1 MFTGLVESLGKVASI
16 EMATDSAVITFES
29 VPFADQLQVGD
40 SVSVNGTCLTVTKSD
55 SKSFSVD
62 VMTQTLKLTSLQNL
76 QKGDAVNLERA
87 ALVSSRLGGHIVQG
101 HIDGTGSITKLA
113 PGEKWL
119 QMDIQFP
126 SELMKYVVSQGSI
139 CIDGVSLTVGSV
151 ADDANQITVWLI
163 PETLAKTNLSAKKF
177 GDLVNIEVDVLAK
190 YVERLT
196 KRDNQNGQN
205 SKKHCRSG

>member
-1 MFTGLVESLGKVASI
+1 MFTGLVEALGKVSSVEKSA
-16 EMATDSAVITFES
+16 ESAVFTFDS

-40 SVSVNGTCLTVTKSD
+40 SVSVNGTCLTVINHD
-55 SKSFSVD
+55 GDSFSVD
-62 VMTQTLKLTSLQNL
+62 VMTQTLKLTSLQTL
-76 QKGDAVNLERA
+76 QTGDGVNLERA

-101 HIDGTGSITKLA
+101 HIDGTGSIALLQ

-119 QMDIQFP
+119 QMDINFP
-126 SELMKYVVSQGSI
+126 SELMKYVVPQGSI

-151 ADDANQITVWLI
+151 ADDLNQITVWLI
-163 PETLAKTNLSAKKF
+163 PETLAKTNLSGKQI

-196 KRDNQNGQN
+196 KRDN
-205 SKKHCRSG
+205 

>member
-29 VPFADQLQVGD
+29 VSFADQLQVGD
-40 SVSVNGTCLTVTKSD
+40 SVSVNGTCLTVTKFD
-55 SKSFSVD
+55 NKSFSVD

-76 QKGDAVNLERA
+76 EKGDAVNLERA

-101 HIDGTGSITKLA
+101 HVDGTGSIALSA

-126 SELMKYVVSQGSI
+126 GELMKYVVPQGSI

-151 ADDANQITVWLI
+151 ADDLNQITVWLI
-163 PETLAKTNLSAKKF
+163 PETMEKTNLSTKKP
-177 GDLVNIEVDVLAK
+177 GYLVNIEVDVLAK

-196 KRDNQNGQN
+196 KRDN
-205 SKKHCRSG
+205 

>member
-1 MFTGLVESLGKVASI
+1 MFTGLVEALGKISSV
-16 EMATDSAVITFES
+16 EKGVESAVFTFGS

-40 SVSVNGTCLTVTKSD
+40 SVSVNGTCLTVINHD
-55 SKSFSVD
+55 DNSFSVD
-62 VMTQTLKLTSLQNL
+62 VMTQTLKLTSLQTL
-76 QKGDAVNLERA
+76 QTGDGVNLERA

-101 HIDGTGSITKLA
+101 HIDGTGSIAFLQ

-126 SELMKYVVSQGSI
+126 TELMKYVVPQGSI

-151 ADDANQITVWLI
+151 SDNLNQITVWLI
-163 PETLAKTNLSAKKF
+163 PETLAKTNLSAKNL
-177 GDLVNIEVDVLAK
+177 GDSVNIEVDVLAK

-196 KRDNQNGQN
+196 KRDN
-205 SKKHCRSG
+205 

>member
-40 SVSVNGTCLTVTKSD
+40 SVSVNGTCLTVTKFD

-126 SELMKYVVSQGSI
+126 SELMKYVVPQGSI

-151 ADDANQITVWLI
+151 ADDLNQITVWLI
-163 PETLAKTNLSAKKF
+163 PETLTKTNLSAKKI

-196 KRDNQNGQN
+196 KRDNQNG
-205 SKKHCRSG
+205 

>member
-40 SVSVNGTCLTVTKSD
+40 SVSVNGTCLTVTKFD

-62 VMTQTLKLTSLQNL
+62 VMTQTINLTSLQNL

-87 ALVSSRLGGHIVQG
+87 VLVSSRLGGHIVQG

-196 KRDNQNGQN
+196 KRDNQNG
-205 SKKHCRSG
+205 

>member
-1 MFTGLVESLGKVASI
+1 MFTGLVEALGKVSKI
-16 EMATDSAVITFES
+16 EMGNESAVFTFSS
-29 VPFADQLQVGD
+29 VPFANEIQVGD
-40 SVSVNGTCLTVTKSD
+40 SISINGTCLTATKIGTE
-55 SKSFSVD
+55 SFSAD
-62 VMTQTLKLTSLQNL
+62 VMIQTLKLTSLQAL
-76 QKGDAVNLERA
+76 KEDDPVNLERA

-101 HIDGTGSITKLA
+101 HIDGTGTIALLA

-126 SELMKYVVSQGSI
+126 AELMKYVVPQGSI

-151 ADDANQITVWLI
+151 ADEVNQITVWLI
-163 PETLAKTNLSAKKF
+163 PETLAKTNLSTKKP

-196 KRDNQNGQN
+196 KREN
-205 SKKHCRSG
+205 

>member
-1 MFTGLVESLGKVASI
+1 MFTGLVESLGKVSSI
-16 EMATDSAVITFES
+16 ALATDSAVITFDS
-29 VPFADQLQVGD
+29 VPFADQLNIGD
-40 SVSVNGTCLTVTKSD
+40 SVSVNGTCLTVTELGNQ
-55 SKSFSVD
+55 SFSVD
-62 VMTQTLKLTSLQNL
+62 VMTQTLKLTSLQSL
-76 QKGDAVNLERA
+76 EKGDAVNLERA

-101 HIDGTGSITKLA
+101 HIDGTGSITQLA

-126 SELMKYVVSQGSI
+126 GELMKYVVPQGSI

-151 ADDANQITVWLI
+151 SDDLNQITVWLI
-163 PETLAKTNLSAKKF
+163 PETLAKTNLSAKKP

-196 KRDNQNGQN
+196 KRDNPNG
-205 SKKHCRSG
+205 

>member
-40 SVSVNGTCLTVTKSD
+40 SVSVNGTCLTVTKFD

-87 ALVSSRLGGHIVQG
+87 VLVSSRLGGHIVQG

-119 QMDIQFP
+119 QMDILFP

-196 KRDNQNGQN
+196 KRDNQNG
-205 SKKHCRSG
+205 

>member
-1 MFTGLVESLGKVASI
+1 MFTGLIESLGKVSSI
-16 EMATDSAVITFES
+16 EIATDSAVINFDS
-29 VPFADQLQVGD
+29 VPFADQLNIGD
-40 SVSVNGTCLTVTKSD
+40 SVSVNGTCLTVTKLHND
-55 SKSFSVD
+55 SFAVD

-76 QKGDAVNLERA
+76 KQGDLVNLERA

-101 HIDGTGSITKLA
+101 HIDGTGSIAKLA

-126 SELMKYVVSQGSI
+126 SELLKYVVPQGSI

-151 ADDANQITVWLI
+151 TDELNQITVWLI
-163 PETLAKTNLSAKKF
+163 PETLAKTNLSVKKL

-196 KRDNQNGQN
+196 KRDN
-205 SKKHCRSG
+205 

>member
-1 MFTGLVESLGKVASI
+1 MFTGLVEALGKVSNVEKGA
-16 EMATDSAVITFES
+16 ESAVFTFGS
-29 VPFADQLQVGD
+29 VSFADQLQVGD
-40 SVSVNGTCLTVTKSD
+40 SVSVNGTCLTVINHD
-55 SKSFSVD
+55 GNSFSVD
-62 VMTQTLKLTSLQNL
+62 VMTQTLKLTSLQTL
-76 QKGDAVNLERA
+76 QTGDGVNLERA

-101 HIDGTGSITKLA
+101 HIDGTGSIALLQ

-126 SELMKYVVSQGSI
+126 AELMKYVVPQGSI

-151 ADDANQITVWLI
+151 SDNLNQITVWLI
-163 PETLAKTNLSAKKF
+163 PETLAKTNLSAKNL

-196 KRDNQNGQN
+196 KRDN
-205 SKKHCRSG
+205 

>member
-40 SVSVNGTCLTVTKSD
+40 SVSVNGTCLTVTKFD

-87 ALVSSRLGGHIVQG
+87 TLVSSRLGGHIVQG
-101 HIDGTGSITKLA
+101 HIDGTGSITQLA

-126 SELMKYVVSQGSI
+126 SELMKYVVPQGSI

-151 ADDANQITVWLI
+151 ADDLNQITVWLI
-163 PETLAKTNLSAKKF
+163 PETLTKTNLSAKKI

-196 KRDNQNGQN
+196 KRDNQNG
-205 SKKHCRSG
+205 

>member
-1 MFTGLVESLGKVASI
+1 MFTGLVESLGKVSSI
-16 EMATDSAVITFES
+16 AIADESAVITFDS
-29 VPFADQLQVGD
+29 VPFADQLNIGD
-40 SVSVNGTCLTVTKSD
+40 SVSVNGTCLTVTELGNE
-55 SKSFSVD
+55 SFSVD
-62 VMTQTLKLTSLQNL
+62 VMTQTLKLTSLQSL
-76 QKGDAVNLERA
+76 EKGDAVNLERA

-101 HIDGTGSITKLA
+101 HIDGTGSIAKLA

-126 SELMKYVVSQGSI
+126 TDLMKYVVPQGSI

-151 ADDANQITVWLI
+151 SDDLNQITVWLI
-163 PETLAKTNLSAKKF
+163 PETLAKTNLSAKKP

-196 KRDNQNGQN
+196 KRDN
-205 SKKHCRSG
+205 

>member
-1 MFTGLVESLGKVASI
+1 MFTGLVESLGKVAAI

-40 SVSVNGTCLTVTKSD
+40 SVSVNGTCLTVTKFD

-76 QKGDAVNLERA
+76 QKGDSVNLERA

-101 HIDGTGSITKLA
+101 HIDGTGSIANLA
-113 PGEKWL
+113 AGEKWL

-126 SELMKYVVSQGSI
+126 SELMKYVVPQGSI

-151 ADDANQITVWLI
+151 ADDLNQITVWLI
-163 PETLAKTNLSAKKF
+163 PETLAKTNLSVKKP

-196 KRDNQNGQN
+196 KRDNQNG
-205 SKKHCRSG
+205 

>member
-16 EMATDSAVITFES
+16 EMAIDSAVLTFEAVS
-29 VPFADQLQVGD
+29 FADQLQVGD
-40 SVSVNGTCLTVTKSD
+40 SVSVNGTCLTVTKFESET
-55 SKSFSVD
+55 FSVD
-62 VMTQTLKLTSLQNL
+62 VMTQTLKLTSLHNL
-76 QKGDAVNLERA
+76 KKGDAVNLERA

-101 HIDGTGSITKLA
+101 HIDGTGSITLLA

-119 QMDIQFP
+119 QMGIQFP
-126 SELMKYVVSQGSI
+126 SELMKYVVPQGSI

-151 ADDANQITVWLI
+151 ADDINQITVWLI
-163 PETLAKTNLSAKKF
+163 PETLAKTNLSAKKI

-196 KRDNQNGQN
+196 KKGNQNG
-205 SKKHCRSG
+205 

>member
-1 MFTGLVESLGKVASI
+1 MFTGLVEALGKVSSVEKSA
-16 EMATDSAVITFES
+16 ESAVFTFNS

-40 SVSVNGTCLTVTKSD
+40 SVSVNGTCLTVINHD
-55 SKSFSVD
+55 GDSFSVD
-62 VMTQTLKLTSLQNL
+62 VMTQTLKLTSLQTL
-76 QKGDAVNLERA
+76 QTGDAVNLERA

-101 HIDGTGSITKLA
+101 HIDGTGSIALLQ

-119 QMDIQFP
+119 QMDINFP
-126 SELMKYVVSQGSI
+126 SELMKYVVPQGSI

-151 ADDANQITVWLI
+151 ADDLNLITVWLI
-163 PETLAKTNLSAKKF
+163 PETLAKTNLSGKQL

-196 KRDNQNGQN
+196 KRDN
-205 SKKHCRSG
+205 